1 MINFDFP
8 GREQDPCP
16 WLWPCTQF

>member
-8 GREQDPCP
+8 GKEGKLRTPMTLTMP
-16 WLWPCTQF
+16 